1 MTNKER
7 KLMSNYIEAR
17 QPSAKGMRVIS
28 IKRVPMNL
36 IVSNKDTHDNKAR
49 FKGLSN
55 VKVSEYA
62 ALIVNGNYCPEYY
75 IPPVVVKEGNK
86 YRLIAGG
93 HRHQGHVEAG
103 ATHFYCAVVEFY
115 DYEEKSAAYWERT
128 YQGTENKRDE
138 YEVAKNNRT
147 TEDTV
152 SVIVSMVVENIIGDD
167 EESIKAAIEDQGY
180 GRKSD
185 TGKNIFFA
193 VMHKIGNSLGV
204 PRILTAN
211 EAKIEALQLE
221 DPNTK
226 VIARLM
232 KDNSGKDA
240 DYDKRL
246 ITKIVNE
253 MGYHDQNIQ
262 ALIHFTAMSAEEI
275 LLARG
280 VKRGLLE
287 REFNTYVKPFYD
299 YWTSGEMNKRVSLGF
314 FQQLE
319 KDCVVH

>member
-1 MTNKER
+1 
-7 KLMSNYIEAR
+7 MSDNLKAR
-17 QPSAKGMRVIS
+17 SPSAKGMRVLEQ
-28 IKRVPMNL
+28 KRVPMNL
-36 IVSNKDTHDNKAR
+36 IVSNKDTHGNKAR

-62 ALIVNGNYCPEYY
+62 ALITNGNYQPEYY

-103 ATHFYCAVVEFY
+103 ATHFYCAIVEFY
-115 DYEEKSAAYWERT
+115 DCEEKSAAYWERS

-152 SVIVSMVVENIIGDD
+152 SVIVSMIEDD
-167 EESIKAAIEDQGY
+167 LINDDDESIKGAIEDQGY

-193 VMHKIGNSLGV
+193 VQHTVGNSSGV

-221 DPNTK
+221 DRNTK

-246 ITKIVNE
+246 TTKIVNE
-253 MGYHDQNIQ
+253 MREHNMDIQ
-262 ALIHFTAMSAEEI
+262 AMIHFTAMSAEEI

-287 REFNTYVKPFYD
+287 REFNNYVKPFYD
-299 YWTSGEMNKRVSLGF
+299 YWTSGEMKDRVSVGF

-319 KDCVVH
+319 KDRVVQ

>member
-1 MTNKER
+1 
-7 KLMSNYIEAR
+7 MSNYIEAR

-115 DYEEKSAAYWERT
+115 DYEEKSA
-128 YQGTENKRDE
+128 
-138 YEVAKNNRT
+138 
-147 TEDTV
+147 
-152 SVIVSMVVENIIGDD
+152 
-167 EESIKAAIEDQGY
+167 IEDQGY

-211 EAKIEALQLE
+211 EAKLEALQLE

>member
-1 MTNKER
+1 
-7 KLMSNYIEAR
+7 MSDNLKAR
-17 QPSAKGMRVIS
+17 SPSAKGMRVLEQ
-28 IKRVPMNL
+28 KRVPMNL
-36 IVSNKDTHDNKAR
+36 IVSNKDTHGNKAR

-62 ALIVNGNYCPEYY
+62 ALITNGNYCPEYY

-103 ATHFYCAVVEFY
+103 ATHFYCAIVEFY
-115 DYEEKSAAYWERT
+115 ACEEKSAAYWERS

-152 SVIVSMVVENIIGDD
+152 SVIVSMIEDD
-167 EESIKAAIEDQGY
+167 LINDDDESIKGAIEDQGY

-193 VMHKIGNSLGV
+193 VQHMVGNSSGV

-211 EAKIEALQLE
+211 EAKK
-221 DPNTK
+221 PSHN
-226 VIARLM
+226 
-232 KDNSGKDA
+232 
-240 DYDKRL
+240 
-246 ITKIVNE
+246 KI
-253 MGYHDQNIQ
+253 
-262 ALIHFTAMSAEEI
+262 
-275 LLARG
+275 
-280 VKRGLLE
+280 
-287 REFNTYVKPFYD
+287 
-299 YWTSGEMNKRVSLGF
+299 
-314 FQQLE
+314 
-319 KDCVVH
+319 